1 MIFQRERKRKKEK
14 EGERQDWDG
23 ERKRLCT
30 TLRVP
35 GWTFPCVS
43 GSGGPGQV
51 SWVQTSGPGSLVG
64 RVWGVM
70 RGWGL
75 KLEKSGGLFASLPF
89 PEIRMGSLVFSHS
102 AHVF

>member
-1 MIFQRERKRKKEK
+1 MIFQREKENKK

-23 ERKRLCT
+23 GEKE
-30 TLRVP
+30 TLHNAQSTRVNIS
-35 GWTFPCVS
+35 CVS
-43 GSGGPGQV
+43 GSAGPGRV

-64 RVWGVM
+64 RVLGVM

-75 KLEKSGGLFASLPF
+75 KSEKSGGLFASLPF